1 MVGARFLI
9 EMYSLSVH
17 EFGDGEVLEMVCY
30 ALDLLIMWGA
40 GRRSG
45 RKISDIITLPPLTFI
60 LKVV

>member
-1 MVGARFLI
+1 MVGDWFLI

-30 ALDLLIMWGA
+30 TLDLLIMWGV

-45 RKISDIITLPPLTFI
+45 RKICDIITLPPITFL
-60 LKVV
+60 LKGV